1 MASALQARLDA
12 RIEKIKKLSKV
23 VDTPKS
29 ADKKFMVTTNNNGEL
44 LYHSLKFPEISKLFN
59 QANQSIFLGCIHDG
73 VSFHSILNL
82 SIKTED
88 VSRLLSKL
96 QAHHFSV
103 HPTNTPNYKRILIP
117 LSKQINDEG
126 VFNECIQSI
135 SQSVGIRLS
144 ANFYT
149 DSFSQIITTEQI
161 NTGIYFDIKLFS
173 KALKSERTKLKTE
186 KHKRKLVAI
195 REGVY
200 RVKRLSSDA
209 KASHK
214 ADALQNVSSYSF
226 IGFLKAPFTVSQLID
241 YSTDP
246 SIGCIMAQ
254 GLGIPFKVIQS
265 LRGFS
270 TSTSFK
276 CLLTGGDAQLFV
288 AENNTRYTG
297 KVTYKI
303 LSTGELLSMHEVY
316 VRMLTQRSDFNKP
329 TLMCYM
335 LRLLD
340 DCGLIIKDEVATK
353 DLTSSLSAAEIT
365 VFENYKQLT
374 ELKHCIKGQ
383 EGDPIVFTKTF
394 ASLWS
399 NVSRI
404 TATKAINKLVSLN
417 VIKYIGDVSDFAAYV
432 FSDFISKT
440 AELVKDQQQTLNTKL
455 AEVAPYKLASEIS
468 KESISKYKNT
478 GNIDPHSGVGF
489 EFAEQQRC
497 KPVLPNN
504 GVTFKLPS
512 SVEHMLKKLRMKKEE

>member
-1 MASALQARLDA
+1 MASALQARLLA
-12 RIEKIKKLSKV
+12 RIENIKKTRKLV
-23 VDTPKS
+23 ETPKHS
-29 ADKKFMVTTNNNGEL
+29 DKQFMVTTNNDGDLE
-44 LYHSLKFPEISKLFN
+44 YHSLKFPEVSKLVDKN
-59 QANQSIFLGCIHDG
+59 VFLGCIHDG
-73 VSFHSILNL
+73 VSFHSVLNL
-82 SIKTED
+82 SIKTEE
-88 VSRLLSKL
+88 VPRLLNKL
-96 QAHHFSV
+96 QTHHFSV
-103 HPTNTPNYKRILIP
+103 HPTNTANYKRVLIP
-117 LSKQINDEG
+117 LSKQINDAV

-135 SQSVGIRLS
+135 SQSVGITLS
-144 ANFYT
+144 SDFLT
-149 DSFSQIITTEQI
+149 DSFSQLKTAELV
-161 NTGIYFDIKLFS
+161 NTGIYFDSKLFS

-209 KASHK
+209 KASHN

-226 IGFLKAPFTVSQLID
+226 IGFLKAPFTVNQLID

-246 SIGCIMAQ
+246 SVGCVMAQ
-254 GLGIPFKVIQS
+254 AIGVPYTAIQS
-265 LRGFS
+265 LKGFS

-276 CLLTGGDAQLFV
+276 CVLTGGDAQLFV
-288 AENNTRYTG
+288 AENNTRYSG

-303 LSTGELLSMHEVY
+303 ISTGERLSMHEVY
-316 VRMLTQRSDFNKP
+316 VRQLTQRSDFNKP
-329 TLMCYM
+329 TMMCYM

-340 DCGLIIKDEVATK
+340 DCGLIIKNEIMTK
-353 DLTSSLSAAEIT
+353 DLSSSLSPAELT

-417 VIKYIGDVSDFAAYV
+417 VIKYIGDVSDFSAYV

-440 AELVKDQQQTLNTKL
+440 AELVQDQLQTLNTKL
-455 AEVAPYKLASEIS
+455 AEVAPNKLAAKLS
-468 KESISKYKNT
+468 KQNIAKYLSS
-478 GNIDPHSGVGF
+478 GALAPHAVGTDGF
-489 EFAEQQRC
+489 VDRQEG
-497 KPVLPNN
+497 KTLTPIKKVP
-504 GVTFKLPS
+504 FKLPS
-512 SVEHMLKKLRMKKEE
+512 SVEDMLKKLRMAKIE